1 MFCKCNLVGYVA
13 RDCEISPK
21 NENCVRFSI
30 AYTSTHKGEDGS
42 YQSQFINCACFD
54 RTAKNALNYLK
65 KGDLVYCDGN
75 LDIAQYTD
83 KNGNTKTAT
92 TLLVGM
98 FRILS
103 NKADRENRAFEKKH
117 YQNNPP
123 QANKANDSQG
133 NANNSIDG
141 DNEEDEIPF

>member
-13 RDCEISPK
+13 KDCEIQPK
-21 NENCVRFSI
+21 NENYVRFSI

-103 NKADRENRAFEKKH
+103 SKADRENRAFEKKH
-117 YQNNPP
+117 YQNNP
-123 QANKANDSQG
+123 QETNSQSNANDG
-133 NANNSIDG
+133 NDSVND
-141 DNEEDEIPF
+141 DDIPF